1 MSGRLDGRVVLVT
14 GAARGQGAAEARRF
28 AHEGASVAV
37 TDVLVEDGAALA
49 EELGSAGL
57 FVELDVADETAWTA
71 AVTAVVERFGHLD
84 GLVNNAGIMYR
95 RPLLEETVESLDRML
110 SINLRGTFLGVR
122 TCAPAMA
129 RSGGGA
135 IVNVGSTAGMAGYPE
150 LGAYTMSKWGI
161 RGLTRVAAL
170 ELAPM
175 GIRVNTLVPG
185 GVRTAMATAPDDP
198 VRWAGIPLGRVGEVD
213 ELAAAALFLLSFE
226 SSYMTGADM
235 VVDGGVLTGV

>member
-14 GAARGQGAAEARRF
+14 GAARGQGAAEARLF
-28 AHEGASVAV
+28 AREGASVAV
-37 TDVLVEDGAALA
+37 ADVLVDDGAALA
-49 EELGSAGL
+49 QELGSAGL
-57 FVELDVADETAWTA
+57 FVQLDVADETAWAA
-71 AVTAVVERFGHLD
+71 AVAAVVERFGRLD

-95 RPLLEETVESLDRML
+95 RPLLEETVESLDRLL

-129 RSGGGA
+129 QSGGGA
-135 IVNVGSTAGMAGYPE
+135 IVNVSSTAGMAGYPE

-213 ELAAAALFLLSFE
+213 ELAAAALFLLSSE
-226 SSYMTGADM
+226 SAYMTGSDM
-235 VVDGGVLTGV
+235 VVDGGAVAGA

>member
-14 GAARGQGAAEARRF
+14 GAARGQGAAEARLF
-28 AHEGASVAV
+28 AREGATVAI

-49 EELGSAGL
+49 DELGSAGL
-57 FVELDVADETAWTA
+57 FIELDVAEETAWTA
-71 AVTAVVERFGHLD
+71 AVAAVVERFGRLD
-84 GLVNNAGIMYR
+84 GLVNNAGIMHR
-95 RPLLEETVESLDRML
+95 RPLLEETVESLDRLL

-135 IVNVGSTAGMAGYPE
+135 IVNVSSTAGMAGYPE

-213 ELAAAALFLLSFE
+213 ELAAAALFLLSSD
-226 SSYMTGADM
+226 SSYMTGSDM
-235 VVDGGVLTGV
+235 VVDGGVLTGA

>member
-14 GAARGQGAAEARRF
+14 GAARGQGAAEARLF
-28 AHEGASVAV
+28 AREGARVAV
-37 TDVLVEDGAALA
+37 TDVLVDDGAAVA
-49 EELGSAGL
+49 DELGSAGL

-71 AVTAVVERFGHLD
+71 AVTAVVERFGRLD
-84 GLVNNAGIMYR
+84 GLVNNAGVMYR
-95 RPLLEETVESLDRML
+95 RPLLEETVESLDRVL

-122 TCAPAMA
+122 SCAPAMA
-129 RSGGGA
+129 QSRGGA
-135 IVNVGSTAGMAGYPE
+135 IVNVSSTAGMAGYPE

-198 VRWAGIPLGRVGEVD
+198 VRWAGMPLGRVGEVD
-213 ELAAAALFLLSFE
+213 ELAAAALFLLSSE
-226 SSYMTGADM
+226 SSYMTGSDM
-235 VVDGGVLTGV
+235 VVDGGVLTGA

>member
-14 GAARGQGAAEARRF
+14 GAARGQGAAEARLF
-28 AHEGASVAV
+28 AREGASVAV
-37 TDVLVEDGAALA
+37 ADVLVDDGAALA
-49 EELGSAGL
+49 QELGSAGL
-57 FVELDVADETAWTA
+57 FVQLDVADETAWAA
-71 AVTAVVERFGHLD
+71 AVAAVVERFGRLD

-95 RPLLEETVESLDRML
+95 RPLLEETVESLDRLL

-129 RSGGGA
+129 QSGGGA
-135 IVNVGSTAGMAGYPE
+135 IVNVSSTAGMAGYPE
-150 LGAYTMSKWGI
+150 LGVYTMSKWGI

-213 ELAAAALFLLSFE
+213 ELAAAALFLLSSE
-226 SSYMTGADM
+226 SAYMTGSDM
-235 VVDGGVLTGV
+235 VVDGGAVAGA

>member
-14 GAARGQGAAEARRF
+14 GAARGQGAAEARLF
-28 AHEGASVAV
+28 AREGACVAV
-37 TDVLVEDGAALA
+37 TDVLVDGGAALA
-49 EELGSAGL
+49 DELGSAGL

-71 AVTAVVERFGHLD
+71 AVTAVVERFGRLD

-95 RPLLEETVESLDRML
+95 RLLIEETVENLDRLL

-129 RSGGGA
+129 QSGGGA
-135 IVNVGSTAGMAGYPE
+135 IVNVSSTAGMAGYPE

-213 ELAAAALFLLSFE
+213 ELAHAALFLLSSE
-226 SSYMTGADM
+226 SSYMTGSDM
-235 VVDGGVLTGV
+235 VVDGGVLTGA